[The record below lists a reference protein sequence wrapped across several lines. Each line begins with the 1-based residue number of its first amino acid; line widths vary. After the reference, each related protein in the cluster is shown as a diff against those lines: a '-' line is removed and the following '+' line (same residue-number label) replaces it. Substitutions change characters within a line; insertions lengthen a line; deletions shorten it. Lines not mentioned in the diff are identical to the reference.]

1 MRSQASSFATTS
13 RLSRGR
19 QSSSTTIA
27 LVPKS
32 SYTRW
37 RERSCMNIKIPA
49 ELLVIRLQKW
59 VNENNRNG
67 RIDTQELLDVL
78 EVKTGIRAD
87 SIFAIFRMEQKTVMF
102 ATADKLMCAMHMQQQ
117 WYWPDLLPYY
127 ELLVPPVCP
136 VCLEPLEAPV
146 HRGSPRVYCSKACK
160 HLASDRRWRK
170 RHPERARQ
178 I

>member
-1 MRSQASSFATTS
+1 
-13 RLSRGR
+13 
-19 QSSSTTIA
+19 
-27 LVPKS
+27 
-32 SYTRW
+32 
-37 RERSCMNIKIPA
+37 MNIKIPA

-127 ELLVPPVCP
+127 ELLVPPICP

-178 I
+178 ISRETMRTWRASHYDKTQTPEYKAERAQYMREYRARQKAVV